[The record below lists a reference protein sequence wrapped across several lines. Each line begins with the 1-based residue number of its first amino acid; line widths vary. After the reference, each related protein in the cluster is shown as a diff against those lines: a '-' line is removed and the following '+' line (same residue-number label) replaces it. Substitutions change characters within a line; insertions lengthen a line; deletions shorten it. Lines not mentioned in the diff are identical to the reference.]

1 MKTEIPIR
9 NHRGFAPLSPVQQ
22 RLWFLNQL
30 ETEVCTLSEATAL
43 RLEGVLDLD
52 SLRGALTAIV
62 ARHEVLRTTYA
73 ISDRGRPVQQTVAT
87 AAIDLPVIDISD
99 ITHKLQE
106 SEVQRIATELKS
118 RPFDLDH
125 DPPLRLVLVRLSHL
139 SHILIAATHHVAS
152 DDWSGKL
159 FVSELASLL

>member
-1 MKTEIPIR
+1 MEIPIR
-9 NHRGFAPLSPVQQ
+9 NHQGFAPLSPVQQ

-43 RLEGVLDLD
+43 RLEGLLDLA

-73 ISDRGRPVQQTVAT
+73 ISDRGQPVQQIVAT

-99 ITHKLQE
+99 VTHKLQE
-106 SEVQRIATELKS
+106 FEVQRIATELRS
-118 RPFDLDH
+118 RPFDL
-125 DPPLRLVLVRLSHL
+125 RSRS
-139 SHILIAATHHVAS
+139 AASTRAS
-152 DDWSGKL
+152 
-159 FVSELASLL
+159 